1 MDMGTEENRNRH
13 EVKQA
18 KTSREAIKVMTHGR
32 DNVVTPKARNRAAR
46 EIVLQGSLH
55 RIGQSLINGIMIWCF
70 VRNTVINAPMSDC

>member
-32 DNVVTPKARNRAAR
+32 DNVVTPKECKMSTEQSSARKEAYTG
-46 EIVLQGSLH
+46 LGSH
-55 RIGQSLINGIMIWCF
+55 
-70 VRNTVINAPMSDC
+70 